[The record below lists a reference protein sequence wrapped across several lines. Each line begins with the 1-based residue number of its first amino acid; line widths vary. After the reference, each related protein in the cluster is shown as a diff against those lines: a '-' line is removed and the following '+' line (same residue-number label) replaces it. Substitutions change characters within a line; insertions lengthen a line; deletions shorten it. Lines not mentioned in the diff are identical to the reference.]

1 MVGIK
6 KQNKNF
12 KKIQKNTKKK
22 EKDIATSN
30 CLLETLW
37 NTAVIFP
44 QFKCERDLSYW
55 QIFLVTYEMERITG
69 NNCEDHYL

>member
-44 QFKCERDLSYW
+44 QFKCERDLS
-55 QIFLVTYEMERITG
+55 
-69 NNCEDHYL
+69 D